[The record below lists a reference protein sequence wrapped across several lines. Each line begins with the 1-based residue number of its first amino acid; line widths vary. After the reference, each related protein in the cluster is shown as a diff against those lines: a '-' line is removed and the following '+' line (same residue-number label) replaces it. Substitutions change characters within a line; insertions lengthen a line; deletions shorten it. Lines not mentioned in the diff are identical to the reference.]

1 MLNIAICDDEKSLIN
16 CLKHVVGCYLDLKGL
31 KYRIHEFNSGEALL
45 SKITDTYFDIIFL
58 DIEMSGIN
66 GVETA
71 KNIRHNQKKSII
83 IFVTSYPDF
92 VFQGYE
98 VKALNYIL
106 KPYKNEKI
114 NQVLES
120 ALEEINSTNDIF
132 YTIQLKSG
140 SHKINLT
147 NTVYFT
153 SDKRKVCAV
162 TTSDKIEFYSKLDEL
177 EQELPNFFIRIH
189 QRYLVN
195 INYVSSVE
203 SNAAT
208 VNGESLPVSRT
219 YSQNLIISFAKT
231 MLG

>member
-1 MLNIAICDDEKSLIN
+1 MLNIAICDDEKDLVNSL
-16 CLKHVVGCYLDLKGL
+16 KQVVGCYLELKGL
-31 KYRIHEFNSGEALL
+31 DYKIHEFNSGEALL

-58 DIEMSGIN
+58 DIEMSGLN

-71 KNIRHNQKKSII
+71 RKIRCNQNKSII

-106 KPYKNEKI
+106 KPYKKEKI
-114 NQVLES
+114 TDVLSS
-120 ALEEINSTNDIF
+120 ALEELNSMNDIF

-147 NTVYFT
+147 NTVYFA

-162 TTSDKIEFYSKLDEL
+162 TTTDRIEFYSKLDEL
-177 EQELPNFFIRIH
+177 ETELPNFFIRIH

-195 INYVSSVE
+195 INYVSAVE
-203 SNAAT
+203 SNEAV
-208 VNGESLPVSRT
+208 VNGQCLPVSRT
-219 YSQNLIISFAKT
+219 YSQNLIINFAKT